1 MSDFAYYSTF
11 LFNALASIWMICKL
25 RKEVENGYSTLGQ
38 ASKQV
43 VGLVMVIAAL
53 SGTGFFYATMWM
65 LGLLGINST
74 LGGHGELLVAAVMN
88 NLLLGVVL
96 TAFGLISV
104 NWKYIKW

>member
-25 RKEVENGYSTLGQ
+25 RKEVENGYSTLRQ

-65 LGLLGINST
+65 LGLLGINSI
-74 LGGHGELLVAAVMN
+74 LGHGEVLVAAIMY

-104 NWKYIKW
+104 NWKHIKW